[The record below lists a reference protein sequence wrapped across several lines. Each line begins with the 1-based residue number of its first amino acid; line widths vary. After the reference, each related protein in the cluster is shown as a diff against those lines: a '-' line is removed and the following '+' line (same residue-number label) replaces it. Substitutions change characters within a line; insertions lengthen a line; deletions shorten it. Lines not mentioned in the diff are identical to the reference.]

1 MQQHIQSLVKHL
13 FQKDTL
19 QEVTEDELRSFTET
33 HPYSAVGQLLFA
45 KKLQEAG
52 SDQLE
57 LQAERA
63 SLYFSNPTWTS
74 WLLTGDQ
81 ISWEPQQI
89 VEVATPATPV
99 EEPVIVEDPI
109 AGEPVPVE
117 HAVETPVEEIVQPA
131 IAEHPQHEEEQPA
144 ASIEQQETSPAEE
157 LPAITHNEQPIP
169 QGLENQQPEEELVF
183 QSYHTIDYFASQGI
197 KLKPEDFTKD
207 KFGKQLKSFTEWLR
221 SMKRVAP
228 TAIQEEMDE
237 VARRAIQQFAEH
249 SVEGKDAETE
259 AMAEVWAKQGNIA
272 KAIDVYSKLSL
283 LNPAKRAYFAARIEQ
298 LKES

>member
-19 QEVTEDELRSFTET
+19 EEVTEDELRSFSET
-33 HPYSAVGQLLFA
+33 HPYSAVGQFLFA

-57 LQAERA
+57 IQAERA
-63 SLYFSNPTWTS
+63 SLYFHNPTWTS
-74 WLLTGDQ
+74 WLLLGDHMT
-81 ISWEPQQI
+81 WEPI
-89 VEVATPATPV
+89 TEEKAAEESAPLHVPEPV
-99 EEPVIVEDPI
+99 ETKVEEEPKQIEQPVEAPGEIGEQPVIAQNPQPSDEEPAPI
-109 AGEPVPVE
+109 ESPLAQ
-117 HAVETPVEEIVQPA
+117 ATTDT
-131 IAEHPQHEEEQPA
+131 QH
-144 ASIEQQETSPAEE
+144 QETSP
-157 LPAITHNEQPIP
+157 
-169 QGLENQQPEEELVF
+169 QPEEELVF

-197 KLKPEDFTKD
+197 KLKLEDLTKD

-221 SMKRVAP
+221 SMKRATPAANV
-228 TAIQEEMDE
+228 EEMDE
-237 VARRAIQQFAEH
+237 VSRQAIQQFASH
-249 SVEGKDAETE
+249 SVEGKEAETE